1 MKFNKKFFF
10 KLKYPDIVGVKAGV
24 LVFDL
29 DQNTGVPVC
38 TKTKLED
45 LQGLALGWEGLKK

>member
-29 DQNTGVPVC
+29 DQNTGV
-38 TKTKLED
+38 
-45 LQGLALGWEGLKK
+45 